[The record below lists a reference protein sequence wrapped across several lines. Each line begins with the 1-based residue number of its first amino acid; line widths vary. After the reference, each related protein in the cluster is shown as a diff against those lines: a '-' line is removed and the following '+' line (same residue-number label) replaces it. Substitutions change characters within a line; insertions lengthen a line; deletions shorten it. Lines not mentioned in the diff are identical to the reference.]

1 MKFGLLYEIEKL
13 QPWDEHS
20 HQNAYLEAMEQIK
33 LAEQVGFDYVW
44 EVEHHFL
51 GEFSLSAAPEVFLSA
66 VSQHTSTIRIG
77 HGVVLLPFGYNHPI
91 RVAERAATL
100 DIVSNGRLEFGTG
113 RSATFFE
120 MEPFGVDPETNREEW
135 DEAVRMIPKMW
146 TQDEFSWES
155 ERMKIATRNVVPKP
169 LQKPHPPIWMAGT
182 QPSSAF
188 LAAERGLGF
197 LHFSYTDPK
206 ALDEKVQKY
215 REGIERCEPVGSFVN
230 NQFAGFTLMYCGR
243 DDREALELGGPG
255 AEWYVGATNML
266 YAIWAQAGAQSY
278 QWYAEQFEKGRGG
291 DEVNVGQMADDAILC
306 IGGPEK
312 CRQIARHYE
321 AQGIDQ
327 LIFLVQHGPTR
338 HEAIMESLRRFG
350 QEVIPHFRDSEKPAT
365 AAEEAQA
372 TST

>member
-13 QPWDEHS
+13 QPWDAES
-20 HQNAYLEAMEQIK
+20 HRRAYQESIEQIV

-51 GEFSLSAAPEVFLSA
+51 GEFSLSPAPEVFLAA
-66 VSQHTSTIRIG
+66 VSQRTSRIRIG

-91 RVAERAATL
+91 RVAERAAVL

-113 RSATFFE
+113 RSATQYE
-120 MEPFGVDPETNREEW
+120 MEPFGVDPERTRDEW

-155 ERMKIATRNVVPKP
+155 ERFHIPTRNVVPKP

-182 QPSSAF
+182 QPASAF

-197 LHFSYTDPK
+197 LHFSYGDPQ

-215 REGIERCEPVGSFVN
+215 HEGIARAQPVGSFVN
-230 NQFAGFTLMYCGR
+230 DRFAGFTLMHCGR
-243 DDREALELGGPG
+243 DDADALALGGPG
-255 AEWYVGATNML
+255 AEWYVRATNML
-266 YAIWAQAGAQSY
+266 YSIWAQSGSQSY
-278 QWYAEQFEKGRGG
+278 RWYAQQFEAGRA
-291 DEVNVGQMADDAILC
+291 GQDVDVARMADDAVLC

-312 CRQIARHYE
+312 CAQIARHYQ

-327 LIFLVQHGPTR
+327 LIFLVQHGATS
-338 HEAIMESLRRFG
+338 HEAVMDSLRRFG
-350 QEVIPHFRDSEKPAT
+350 EQVIPQLRAKERT
-365 AAEEAQA
+365 R
-372 TST
+372 